1 MAGPTDSLLTVRRLG
16 LALRSAKGSR
26 RLRAL
31 LRNRS
36 MLVGL
41 VIVCAYLLVAAF
53 AHWLAPAGPLESFP
67 GARLSA
73 PSASHPFGTDDF
85 GRDVLSRVI
94 YGSRVSIA
102 VGLSVS
108 LITTAVGGFLGL
120 LAGYYPAFDKV
131 VMRILDGLM
140 AFPGILLAIAISGI
154 LKPSIETVII
164 ALSIVYTP
172 YAVRVLRA
180 PVLANRHAVYVEAAK
195 CLGSGDWRILLFHI
209 LPNSVPP
216 LLVQSTFIFSFAI
229 LAEATLSFLG
239 LGVPP
244 PTPTWGGMLND
255 GKIVLVQAPWLT
267 WGPGIALVLVTL
279 ALNMVG
285 DGLRDL
291 LDPRSFTLQAQGLPR
306 AGER

>member
-1 MAGPTDSLLTVRRLG
+1 MARPADSLLTAKG
-16 LALRSAKGSR
+16 LATVVRSARASR

-36 MLVGL
+36 MVVGL
-41 VIVCAYLLVAAF
+41 AILAAYGLVAVLADRI
-53 AHWLAPAGPLESFP
+53 APAGPFQSFP
-67 GARLSA
+67 GTRLSP
-73 PSASHPFGTDDF
+73 PSAAHWFGTDDF

-94 YGSRVSIA
+94 YASRVSIT
-102 VGLSVS
+102 VGLAVS
-108 LITTAVGGFLGL
+108 LITTLGGGLLGL
-120 LAGYYPAFDKV
+120 LAGYYRFFDRV
-131 VMRILDGLM
+131 VMRVLDGLM

-154 LKPSIETVII
+154 LRPSIETVVV

-180 PVLANRHAVYVEAAK
+180 PVLANREAAYVEAAR
-195 CLGSGDWRILLFHI
+195 CLGASDWRILTLHL
-209 LPNSVPP
+209 LPNSVQP
-216 LLVQSTFIFSFAI
+216 LLVQSTFIFSFAV

-255 GKIVLVQAPWLT
+255 GKIVMTQAPWLI
-267 WGPGIALVLVTL
+267 WGPGSALVLITL

-291 LDPRSFTLQAQGLPR
+291 LDPRSFTLQAQGFPR
-306 AGER
+306 PGRP